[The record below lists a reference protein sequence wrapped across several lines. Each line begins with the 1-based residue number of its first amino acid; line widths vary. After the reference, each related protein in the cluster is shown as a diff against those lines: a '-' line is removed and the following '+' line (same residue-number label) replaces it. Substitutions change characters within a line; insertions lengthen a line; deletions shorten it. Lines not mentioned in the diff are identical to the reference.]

1 MKNDKDNATL
11 YAELKAERFMT
22 DQISLLHE
30 AEDLADGINF
40 MLKSIGE
47 FTDADRAYVF
57 ETSENHTSTN
67 TYEWCAAGV
76 TPQIRNLHD
85 IPFESMPKWIEVF
98 LHGENILIEDLEAYR
113 ESMPLEYELL
123 KVQNVSTL
131 IAFPISVHEKLI
143 GFVGVDN
150 PDMEKSSL
158 IHRLLSLLGKYV
170 GTMIKDHKN
179 EQMRLEVVA
188 SKSRLDYQ
196 LEMDEILRGAQ
207 IGIWTLE
214 MDGVKAPRLHPNP
227 TMCTLLGVSQ
237 EMSPE
242 EVYQFWYHRIPPK
255 YVTPV
260 LDYIQKVIH
269 ESYSEITYPWNH
281 PLLGQIWIRCGGIL
295 YPDYQGNGICI
306 RGYHQDVTRNIE
318 NERKYQNLTAATS
331 QIYHAIYHIDLI
343 QDRIEKLAGA
353 NQNYT
358 PTGVVT
364 SATAQLNDILEKMVA
379 PSHHEIMQYFF
390 DLTTVNDRLH
400 GKLFISREYPS
411 PQGIWR
417 RATFIVQNRDTD
429 DDVTEILYVTQI
441 IDDYKQKELAYQQEL
456 VKAVESANQANTAKT
471 DFLNRM
477 SHDIRTP
484 LNGILGMLDIA
495 QKNETNPK
503 ALLECHEKMRTAAFH
518 LKALVNDVLDMQR
531 METDR
536 FFLEQ
541 IPFDIREILDN
552 CWSMLEAQA
561 SRLDITLEKIKP
573 GSLKYPYLIGSPLH
587 IRQIFMNLLSNAIKY
602 NKVGGKI
609 DTYAKEISFD
619 GITVWYEFKIKDSG
633 IGMSEKFVK
642 EELFDIFTQEQTDA
656 RTHYK
661 GSGLGMSI
669 VKQLIKAMHGTIE
682 VKSTFGEGTTFVFQL
697 PFKISE
703 QSGTK
708 IEEKYSFNAEK
719 AAGKMYTDTQER
731 ESSVSSNGEESAQ
744 NNLNGINILL
754 VEDNDLN
761 MEIAEFYLSDRGAMI
776 EKAWNGQ
783 EALDKF
789 TSSAPNT
796 YDIILMDIMMPVMD
810 GLETCRK
817 IRTSNHPEGK
827 NIPII
832 AMTAQVSQE
841 CMDKC
846 QLAGMNGHLTKPVT
860 SEKLIKT
867 IMEFTI

>member
-1 MKNDKDNATL
+1 MNNDKDNATL
-11 YAELKAERFMT
+11 YAELEAERFMT

-40 MLKSIGE
+40 MLKSLGE

-150 PDMEKSSL
+150 PDMEKSNL
-158 IHRLLSLLGKYV
+158 LHRLLSLLGKYV

-242 EVYQFWYHRIPPK
+242 EVYQFWYHRLPPK

-471 DFLNRM
+471 DFLNWM

-561 SRLDITLEKIKP
+561 SRLDITLKKIKP

-602 NKVGGKI
+602 NKPGGSISVHAKI
-609 DTYAKEISFD
+609 IRQVHQNVIYKFIISDT
-619 GITVWYEFKIKDSG
+619 G
-633 IGMSEKFVK
+633 IGISPEFQKH
-642 EELFDIFTQEQTDA
+642 IFEPFAQEDTGA
-656 RTHYK
+656 RTIYK
-661 GSGLGMSI
+661 GTGLGMAI
-669 VKQLIKAMHGTIE
+669 VHRLVQEMGGTIQLKSE
-682 VKSTFGEGTTFVFQL
+682 KNVGSTFTLIL
-697 PFKISE
+697 PFTIDEHQPSA
-703 QSGTK
+703 S
-708 IEEKYSFNAEK
+708 AET
-719 AAGKMYTDTQER
+719 ATDTP
-731 ESSVSSNGEESAQ
+731 AD
-744 NNLNGINILL
+744 LTDLHILV
-754 VEDNDLN
+754 VEDNELN
-761 MEIAEFYLSDRGAMI
+761 LEIAVFSLEAAGLNVSTAINGLEAVRLF
-776 EKAWNGQ
+776 EKSKPY
-783 EALDKF
+783 E
-789 TSSAPNT
+789 
-796 YDIILMDIMMPVMD
+796 YDIILMDIMMPVMN
-810 GLETCRK
+810 GLDTAK
-817 IRTSNHPEGK
+817 AIRGLSRPDAPTV
-827 NIPII
+827 PII
-832 AMTAQVSQE
+832 ALSANAFAEDIQKSKNAGINE
-841 CMDKC
+841 HLAKPLEMDKVLKVIASYC
-846 QLAGMNGHLTKPVT
+846 K
-860 SEKLIKT
+860 
-867 IMEFTI
+867 

>member
-1 MKNDKDNATL
+1 MNNDKDNATL

-30 AEDLADGINF
+30 AENLADGINF
-40 MLKSIGE
+40 MLKSLGE

-150 PDMEKSSL
+150 PDMEKSNL
-158 IHRLLSLLGKYV
+158 LHRLLSLLGKYV

-188 SKSRLDYQ
+188 SESRLDYQ

-242 EVYQFWYHRIPPK
+242 EVYQFWYHRLPPK

-561 SRLDITLEKIKP
+561 SRLDITLKKIKP

-602 NKVGGKI
+602 NKPGGSISIHAKI
-609 DTYAKEISFD
+609 IRQVHQNVIYKFIISDT
-619 GITVWYEFKIKDSG
+619 G
-633 IGMSEKFVK
+633 IGISPEFQKH
-642 EELFDIFTQEQTDA
+642 IFEPFAQEDTGA
-656 RTHYK
+656 RTIYK
-661 GSGLGMSI
+661 GTGLGMAI
-669 VKQLIKAMHGTIE
+669 VHRLVQEMGGTIQLKSE
-682 VKSTFGEGTTFVFQL
+682 KNVGSTFTLIL
-697 PFKISE
+697 PFTIDEHQPSA
-703 QSGTK
+703 S
-708 IEEKYSFNAEK
+708 AET
-719 AAGKMYTDTQER
+719 ATDTP
-731 ESSVSSNGEESAQ
+731 AD
-744 NNLNGINILL
+744 LTDLHILV
-754 VEDNDLN
+754 VEDNELN
-761 MEIAEFYLSDRGAMI
+761 LEIAVFSLEAAGLNVSTAINGLEAVRLF
-776 EKAWNGQ
+776 EKSKPY
-783 EALDKF
+783 E
-789 TSSAPNT
+789 
-796 YDIILMDIMMPVMD
+796 YDIILMDIMMPVMN
-810 GLETCRK
+810 GLDAAK
-817 IRTSNHPEGK
+817 AIRGLSRPDATTV
-827 NIPII
+827 PII
-832 AMTAQVSQE
+832 ALSANAFAEDIQKSKNAGINE
-841 CMDKC
+841 HLAKPLEMDKVLKVIASYC
-846 QLAGMNGHLTKPVT
+846 K
-860 SEKLIKT
+860 
-867 IMEFTI
+867 

>member
-1 MKNDKDNATL
+1 MNNDKDNATL
-11 YAELKAERFMT
+11 YAELEAERFMT

-40 MLKSIGE
+40 MLKSLGE

-150 PDMEKSSL
+150 PDMEKSNL
-158 IHRLLSLLGKYV
+158 LHRLLSLLGKYV

-214 MDGVKAPRLHPNP
+214 MDDVKAPRLHPNP

-561 SRLDITLEKIKP
+561 SRLDITLKKIKP

-602 NKVGGKI
+602 NKPGGSISVHAKI
-609 DTYAKEISFD
+609 IRQVHQNVIYKFIISDT
-619 GITVWYEFKIKDSG
+619 G
-633 IGMSEKFVK
+633 IGISPEFQKH
-642 EELFDIFTQEQTDA
+642 IFEPFAQEDTGA
-656 RTHYK
+656 RTIYK
-661 GSGLGMSI
+661 GTGLGMAI
-669 VKQLIKAMHGTIE
+669 VHRLVQEMGGTIQLKSE
-682 VKSTFGEGTTFVFQL
+682 KNVGSTFTLIL
-697 PFKISE
+697 PFTIDEHQPSA
-703 QSGTK
+703 S
-708 IEEKYSFNAEK
+708 AET
-719 AAGKMYTDTQER
+719 ATDTP
-731 ESSVSSNGEESAQ
+731 AD
-744 NNLNGINILL
+744 LTDLHILV
-754 VEDNDLN
+754 VEDNELN
-761 MEIAEFYLSDRGAMI
+761 LEIAVFSLEAAGLNVSTAINGLEAVRLF
-776 EKAWNGQ
+776 EKSKPY
-783 EALDKF
+783 E
-789 TSSAPNT
+789 
-796 YDIILMDIMMPVMD
+796 YDIILMDIMMPVMN
-810 GLETCRK
+810 GLDAAK
-817 IRTSNHPEGK
+817 AIRGLSRPDATTV
-827 NIPII
+827 PII
-832 AMTAQVSQE
+832 ALSANAFAEDIQKSKNAGINE
-841 CMDKC
+841 HLAKPLEMDKVLKVIASYC
-846 QLAGMNGHLTKPVT
+846 K
-860 SEKLIKT
+860 
-867 IMEFTI
+867 

>member
-1 MKNDKDNATL
+1 MNNDKDNATL

-150 PDMEKSSL
+150 PDMEKSNL
-158 IHRLLSLLGKYV
+158 LHRLLSLLGKYV

-561 SRLDITLEKIKP
+561 SRLDITLKKIKP

-602 NKVGGKI
+602 NKPGGSISIHAKI
-609 DTYAKEISFD
+609 IRQVHQNVIYKFIISDT
-619 GITVWYEFKIKDSG
+619 G
-633 IGMSEKFVK
+633 IGISPEFQKH
-642 EELFDIFTQEQTDA
+642 IFEPFAQEDTGA
-656 RTHYK
+656 RTIYK
-661 GSGLGMSI
+661 GTGLGMAI
-669 VKQLIKAMHGTIE
+669 VHRLVQEMGGTIQLKSE
-682 VKSTFGEGTTFVFQL
+682 KNVGSTFTLIL
-697 PFKISE
+697 PFTIDEHQPSA
-703 QSGTK
+703 S
-708 IEEKYSFNAEK
+708 AET
-719 AAGKMYTDTQER
+719 ATDTP
-731 ESSVSSNGEESAQ
+731 AD
-744 NNLNGINILL
+744 LTDLHILV
-754 VEDNDLN
+754 VEDNELN
-761 MEIAEFYLSDRGAMI
+761 LEIAVFSLEAAGLNVSTAINGLEAVRLF
-776 EKAWNGQ
+776 EKSKPY
-783 EALDKF
+783 E
-789 TSSAPNT
+789 
-796 YDIILMDIMMPVMD
+796 YDIILMDIMMPVMN
-810 GLETCRK
+810 GLDAAK
-817 IRTSNHPEGK
+817 AIRGLSRPDATTV
-827 NIPII
+827 PII
-832 AMTAQVSQE
+832 ALSANAFAEDIQKSKNAGINE
-841 CMDKC
+841 HLAKPLEMDKMLKVIASYC
-846 QLAGMNGHLTKPVT
+846 K
-860 SEKLIKT
+860 
-867 IMEFTI
+867 

>member
-1 MKNDKDNATL
+1 MNNDKDNATL

-150 PDMEKSSL
+150 PDMEKSNL
-158 IHRLLSLLGKYV
+158 LHRLLSLLGKYV

-242 EVYQFWYHRIPPK
+242 EVYQFWYHRLPPK

-364 SATAQLNDILEKMVA
+364 SATAHLNDILEKMVA

-561 SRLDITLEKIKP
+561 SRLDITLKKIKP

-602 NKVGGKI
+602 NKPGGSISVHAKI
-609 DTYAKEISFD
+609 IRQVHQNVIYKFIISDT
-619 GITVWYEFKIKDSG
+619 G
-633 IGMSEKFVK
+633 IGISPEFQKH
-642 EELFDIFTQEQTDA
+642 IFEPFAQEDTGA
-656 RTHYK
+656 RTIYK
-661 GSGLGMSI
+661 GTGLGMAI
-669 VKQLIKAMHGTIE
+669 VHRLVQEMGGTIQLKSE
-682 VKSTFGEGTTFVFQL
+682 KNVGSTFTLIL
-697 PFKISE
+697 PFTIDEHQPSA
-703 QSGTK
+703 S
-708 IEEKYSFNAEK
+708 AET
-719 AAGKMYTDTQER
+719 ATDTP
-731 ESSVSSNGEESAQ
+731 AD
-744 NNLNGINILL
+744 LTDLHILV
-754 VEDNDLN
+754 VEDNELN
-761 MEIAEFYLSDRGAMI
+761 LEIAVFSLEAAGLNVSTAINGLEAVRLF
-776 EKAWNGQ
+776 EKSKPY
-783 EALDKF
+783 E
-789 TSSAPNT
+789 
-796 YDIILMDIMMPVMD
+796 YDIILMDIMMPVMN
-810 GLETCRK
+810 GLDAAK
-817 IRTSNHPEGK
+817 AIRGLSRPDATTV
-827 NIPII
+827 PII
-832 AMTAQVSQE
+832 ALSANAFAEDIQKSKNAGINE
-841 CMDKC
+841 HLAKPLEMDKVLKVIASYC
-846 QLAGMNGHLTKPVT
+846 K
-860 SEKLIKT
+860 
-867 IMEFTI
+867 

>member
-1 MKNDKDNATL
+1 MNNDKDNSTL

-40 MLKSIGE
+40 MLKSLGE

-150 PDMEKSSL
+150 PDMEKSNL
-158 IHRLLSLLGKYV
+158 LHRLLSLLGKYV

-242 EVYQFWYHRIPPK
+242 EVYQFWYHRLPPK

-364 SATAQLNDILEKMVA
+364 SATAHLNDILEKMVA

-561 SRLDITLEKIKP
+561 SRLDITLKKIKP

-602 NKVGGKI
+602 NKPGGSISVHAKI
-609 DTYAKEISFD
+609 IRQVHQNVIYKFIISDT
-619 GITVWYEFKIKDSG
+619 G
-633 IGMSEKFVK
+633 IGISPEFQKH
-642 EELFDIFTQEQTDA
+642 IFEPFAQEDTGA
-656 RTHYK
+656 RTIYK
-661 GSGLGMSI
+661 GTGLGMAI
-669 VKQLIKAMHGTIE
+669 VHRLVQEMGGTIQLKSE
-682 VKSTFGEGTTFVFQL
+682 KNVGSTFTLIL
-697 PFKISE
+697 PFTIDEHQPSA
-703 QSGTK
+703 S
-708 IEEKYSFNAEK
+708 AE
-719 AAGKMYTDTQER
+719 TDTDTP
-731 ESSVSSNGEESAQ
+731 AD
-744 NNLNGINILL
+744 LTDLHILV
-754 VEDNDLN
+754 VEDNELN
-761 MEIAEFYLSDRGAMI
+761 LEIAVFSLEAAGLNVSTAINGLKAVRLF
-776 EKAWNGQ
+776 EKSKPY
-783 EALDKF
+783 E
-789 TSSAPNT
+789 
-796 YDIILMDIMMPVMD
+796 YDIILMDIMMPVMN
-810 GLETCRK
+810 GLDAAK
-817 IRTSNHPEGK
+817 AIRGLSRPDATTV
-827 NIPII
+827 PII
-832 AMTAQVSQE
+832 ALSANAFAEDIQKSKNAGINE
-841 CMDKC
+841 HLAKPLEMDKVLKVIASYC
-846 QLAGMNGHLTKPVT
+846 K
-860 SEKLIKT
+860 
-867 IMEFTI
+867 

>member
-1 MKNDKDNATL
+1 MNNDKDNATL

-150 PDMEKSSL
+150 PDMEKSNL

-242 EVYQFWYHRIPPK
+242 EVYQFWYHRLPPK

-561 SRLDITLEKIKP
+561 SRLDITLKKIKP

-602 NKVGGKI
+602 NKPGGSISVHAKI
-609 DTYAKEISFD
+609 IRQVHQNVIYKFIISDT
-619 GITVWYEFKIKDSG
+619 G
-633 IGMSEKFVK
+633 IGISPEFQKH
-642 EELFDIFTQEQTDA
+642 IFEPFAQEDTGA
-656 RTHYK
+656 RTIYK
-661 GSGLGMSI
+661 GTGLGMAI
-669 VKQLIKAMHGTIE
+669 VHRLVQEMGGTIQLKSE
-682 VKSTFGEGTTFVFQL
+682 KNVGSTFTLIL
-697 PFKISE
+697 PFTIDEHQPSA
-703 QSGTK
+703 S
-708 IEEKYSFNAEK
+708 AET
-719 AAGKMYTDTQER
+719 ATDTP
-731 ESSVSSNGEESAQ
+731 AD
-744 NNLNGINILL
+744 LTDLHILV
-754 VEDNDLN
+754 VEDNELN
-761 MEIAEFYLSDRGAMI
+761 LEIAVFSLEAAGLNVSTAINGLEAVRLF
-776 EKAWNGQ
+776 EKSKPY
-783 EALDKF
+783 E
-789 TSSAPNT
+789 
-796 YDIILMDIMMPVMD
+796 YDIILMDIMMPVMN
-810 GLETCRK
+810 GLDAAK
-817 IRTSNHPEGK
+817 AIRGLSRPDATTV
-827 NIPII
+827 PII
-832 AMTAQVSQE
+832 ALSANAFAEDIQKSKNAGINE
-841 CMDKC
+841 HLAKPLEMDKVLKVIASYC
-846 QLAGMNGHLTKPVT
+846 K
-860 SEKLIKT
+860 
-867 IMEFTI
+867 

>member
-1 MKNDKDNATL
+1 MNNDKDNSTL

-40 MLKSIGE
+40 MLKSLGE

-150 PDMEKSSL
+150 PDMEKSNL
-158 IHRLLSLLGKYV
+158 LHRLLSLLGKYV

-242 EVYQFWYHRIPPK
+242 EVYQFWYHRLPPK

-364 SATAQLNDILEKMVA
+364 SATAQLNDILEKLVA

-561 SRLDITLEKIKP
+561 SRLDITLKKIKP

-602 NKVGGKI
+602 NKPGGSISVHAKI
-609 DTYAKEISFD
+609 IRQVHQNVIYKFIISDT
-619 GITVWYEFKIKDSG
+619 G
-633 IGMSEKFVK
+633 IGISPEFQKHIFEPFAQEDTGARTIYKGTGLVMAIVHRLVQEMGGTIQLKSEKNV
-642 EELFDIFTQEQTDA
+642 
-656 RTHYK
+656 
-661 GSGLGMSI
+661 G
-669 VKQLIKAMHGTIE
+669 
-682 VKSTFGEGTTFVFQL
+682 STFTLIL
-697 PFKISE
+697 PFTIDEHQPSA
-703 QSGTK
+703 S
-708 IEEKYSFNAEK
+708 AET
-719 AAGKMYTDTQER
+719 ATDTP
-731 ESSVSSNGEESAQ
+731 AD
-744 NNLNGINILL
+744 LTDLHILV
-754 VEDNDLN
+754 VEDNELN
-761 MEIAEFYLSDRGAMI
+761 LEIAVFSLEAAGLNVSTAINGLEAVRLF
-776 EKAWNGQ
+776 EKSKPY
-783 EALDKF
+783 E
-789 TSSAPNT
+789 
-796 YDIILMDIMMPVMD
+796 YDIILMDIQMPVMN
-810 GLETCRK
+810 GYEATAA
-817 IRTSNHPEGK
+817 IRSLPGEQGK
-827 NIPII
+827 LPIV
-832 AMTAQVSQE
+832 AMTANAFAEDIQKSKNAGINE
-841 CMDKC
+841 HLAKPLEMDKVLKVIASYC
-846 QLAGMNGHLTKPVT
+846 K
-860 SEKLIKT
+860 
-867 IMEFTI
+867 

>member
-1 MKNDKDNATL
+1 MNNDKDNATL
-11 YAELKAERFMT
+11 YAELEAERFMT

-40 MLKSIGE
+40 MLKSLGE

-150 PDMEKSSL
+150 PDMEKSNL
-158 IHRLLSLLGKYV
+158 LHRLLSLLGKYV

-196 LEMDEILRGAQ
+196 LEIDEILRGAQ

-242 EVYQFWYHRIPPK
+242 EVYQFWYHRLPPK

-561 SRLDITLEKIKP
+561 SRLDITLKKIKP

-602 NKVGGKI
+602 NKPGGSISVHAKI
-609 DTYAKEISFD
+609 IRQVHQNVIYKFIISDT
-619 GITVWYEFKIKDSG
+619 G
-633 IGMSEKFVK
+633 IGISPEFQKH
-642 EELFDIFTQEQTDA
+642 IFEPFAQEDTGA
-656 RTHYK
+656 RTIYK
-661 GSGLGMSI
+661 GTGLGMAI
-669 VKQLIKAMHGTIE
+669 VHRLVQEMGGTIQLKSE
-682 VKSTFGEGTTFVFQL
+682 KNVGSTFTLIL
-697 PFKISE
+697 PFTIDEHQPSA
-703 QSGTK
+703 S
-708 IEEKYSFNAEK
+708 AET
-719 AAGKMYTDTQER
+719 ATDTP
-731 ESSVSSNGEESAQ
+731 AD
-744 NNLNGINILL
+744 LTDLHILV
-754 VEDNDLN
+754 VEDNELN
-761 MEIAEFYLSDRGAMI
+761 LEIAVFSLEAAGLNVSTAINGLEAVRLF
-776 EKAWNGQ
+776 EKSKPY
-783 EALDKF
+783 E
-789 TSSAPNT
+789 
-796 YDIILMDIMMPVMD
+796 YDIILMDIMMPVMN
-810 GLETCRK
+810 GLDAAK
-817 IRTSNHPEGK
+817 AIRGLSRPDAPTV
-827 NIPII
+827 PII
-832 AMTAQVSQE
+832 ALSANAFAEDIQKSKNAGINE
-841 CMDKC
+841 HLAKPLEMDKVLKVIASYC
-846 QLAGMNGHLTKPVT
+846 K
-860 SEKLIKT
+860 
-867 IMEFTI
+867 

>member
-1 MKNDKDNATL
+1 MNNDKDNATL
-11 YAELKAERFMT
+11 YAELEAERFMT

-40 MLKSIGE
+40 MLKSLGE

-150 PDMEKSSL
+150 PDMEKSNL
-158 IHRLLSLLGKYV
+158 LHRLLSLLGKYV

-242 EVYQFWYHRIPPK
+242 EVYQFWYHRLPPK

-561 SRLDITLEKIKP
+561 SRLDITLKKIKP

-602 NKVGGKI
+602 NKPGGSISVHAKI
-609 DTYAKEISFD
+609 IRQVHQNVIYKFIISDT
-619 GITVWYEFKIKDSG
+619 G
-633 IGMSEKFVK
+633 IGISPEFQKHIFEPFAQEDTGARTIYKGTGLVMAIVHRLVQEMGGTIQLKSEKNV
-642 EELFDIFTQEQTDA
+642 
-656 RTHYK
+656 
-661 GSGLGMSI
+661 G
-669 VKQLIKAMHGTIE
+669 
-682 VKSTFGEGTTFVFQL
+682 STFTLIL
-697 PFKISE
+697 PFTIDEHQPSA
-703 QSGTK
+703 S
-708 IEEKYSFNAEK
+708 AET
-719 AAGKMYTDTQER
+719 ATDTP
-731 ESSVSSNGEESAQ
+731 AD
-744 NNLNGINILL
+744 LTDLHILV
-754 VEDNDLN
+754 VEDNELN
-761 MEIAEFYLSDRGAMI
+761 LEIAVFSLEAAGLNVSTAINGLEAVQLF
-776 EKAWNGQ
+776 EKSKPY
-783 EALDKF
+783 E
-789 TSSAPNT
+789 
-796 YDIILMDIMMPVMD
+796 YDIILMDIMMPVMN
-810 GLETCRK
+810 GLDAAK
-817 IRTSNHPEGK
+817 AIRGLSRPDAPTV
-827 NIPII
+827 PII
-832 AMTAQVSQE
+832 ALSANAFAEDIQKSKNAGINE
-841 CMDKC
+841 HLAKPLEMDKVLKVIASYC
-846 QLAGMNGHLTKPVT
+846 K
-860 SEKLIKT
+860 
-867 IMEFTI
+867 

>member
-1 MKNDKDNATL
+1 MNNDKDNATL
-11 YAELKAERFMT
+11 YAELEAERFMT

-150 PDMEKSSL
+150 PDMEKSNL
-158 IHRLLSLLGKYV
+158 LHRLLSLLGKYV

-255 YVTPV
+255 YITPV

-561 SRLDITLEKIKP
+561 SRLDITLKKIKP

-602 NKVGGKI
+602 NKPGGSISVHAKI
-609 DTYAKEISFD
+609 IRQVHQNVIYKFIISDT
-619 GITVWYEFKIKDSG
+619 G
-633 IGMSEKFVK
+633 IGISPEFQKH
-642 EELFDIFTQEQTDA
+642 IFEPFAQEDTGA
-656 RTHYK
+656 RTIYK
-661 GSGLGMSI
+661 GTGLGMAI
-669 VKQLIKAMHGTIE
+669 VHRLVQEMGGTIQLKSE
-682 VKSTFGEGTTFVFQL
+682 KNVGSTFTLIL
-697 PFKISE
+697 PFTIDEHQPSA
-703 QSGTK
+703 S
-708 IEEKYSFNAEK
+708 AET
-719 AAGKMYTDTQER
+719 ATDTP
-731 ESSVSSNGEESAQ
+731 AD
-744 NNLNGINILL
+744 LTDLHILV
-754 VEDNDLN
+754 VEDNELN
-761 MEIAEFYLSDRGAMI
+761 LEIAVFSLEAAGLNVSTAINGLEAVRLF
-776 EKAWNGQ
+776 EKSKPY
-783 EALDKF
+783 E
-789 TSSAPNT
+789 
-796 YDIILMDIMMPVMD
+796 YDIILMDIMMPVMN
-810 GLETCRK
+810 GLDAAK
-817 IRTSNHPEGK
+817 AIRGLSRPDAPTV
-827 NIPII
+827 PII
-832 AMTAQVSQE
+832 ALSANAFAEDIQKSKNAGINE
-841 CMDKC
+841 HLAKPLEMDKVLKVIASYC
-846 QLAGMNGHLTKPVT
+846 K
-860 SEKLIKT
+860 
-867 IMEFTI
+867 

>member
-1 MKNDKDNATL
+1 
-11 YAELKAERFMT
+11 
-22 DQISLLHE
+22 
-30 AEDLADGINF
+30 
-40 MLKSIGE
+40 
-47 FTDADRAYVF
+47 
-57 ETSENHTSTN
+57 
-67 TYEWCAAGV
+67 
-76 TPQIRNLHD
+76 
-85 IPFESMPKWIEVF
+85 
-98 LHGENILIEDLEAYR
+98 
-113 ESMPLEYELL
+113 
-123 KVQNVSTL
+123 
-131 IAFPISVHEKLI
+131 
-143 GFVGVDN
+143 
-150 PDMEKSSL
+150 
-158 IHRLLSLLGKYV
+158 
-170 GTMIKDHKN
+170 
-179 EQMRLEVVA
+179 
-188 SKSRLDYQ
+188 
-196 LEMDEILRGAQ
+196 MDEILRGAQ

-214 MDGVKAPRLHPNP
+214 LDGDKTPLLHPNP

-255 YVTPV
+255 YITPV

-471 DFLNRM
+471 DFLSRM

-503 ALLECHEKMRTAAFH
+503 ALQECHEKMRTAAFH

-602 NKVGGKI
+602 NKPGGSISIHAKI
-609 DTYAKEISFD
+609 IRQVHQNVIYKFIISDT
-619 GITVWYEFKIKDSG
+619 G
-633 IGMSEKFVK
+633 IGISPEFQKH
-642 EELFDIFTQEQTDA
+642 IFEPFAQEDTGA
-656 RTHYK
+656 RTIYK
-661 GSGLGMSI
+661 GTGLGMAI
-669 VKQLIKAMHGTIE
+669 VHRLVQEMGGTIQLKSE
-682 VKSTFGEGTTFVFQL
+682 KNVGSTFTLIL
-697 PFKISE
+697 PFTIDEHQPSA
-703 QSGTK
+703 S
-708 IEEKYSFNAEK
+708 AET
-719 AAGKMYTDTQER
+719 ATDTP
-731 ESSVSSNGEESAQ
+731 AD
-744 NNLNGINILL
+744 LTDLHILV
-754 VEDNDLN
+754 VEDNELN
-761 MEIAEFYLSDRGAMI
+761 LEIAVFSLEAAGLNVSTAINGLEAVQLF
-776 EKAWNGQ
+776 EKSKPY
-783 EALDKF
+783 E
-789 TSSAPNT
+789 
-796 YDIILMDIMMPVMD
+796 YDIILMDIMMPVMN
-810 GLETCRK
+810 GLDAAK
-817 IRTSNHPEGK
+817 AIRGLSRPDAPTV
-827 NIPII
+827 PII
-832 AMTAQVSQE
+832 ALSANAFAEDIQKSKNAGINE
-841 CMDKC
+841 HLAKPLEMDKVLKVIASYC
-846 QLAGMNGHLTKPVT
+846 K
-860 SEKLIKT
+860 
-867 IMEFTI
+867 

>member
-1 MKNDKDNATL
+1 M
-11 YAELKAERFMT
+11 
-22 DQISLLHE
+22 
-30 AEDLADGINF
+30 
-40 MLKSIGE
+40 
-47 FTDADRAYVF
+47 
-57 ETSENHTSTN
+57 
-67 TYEWCAAGV
+67 
-76 TPQIRNLHD
+76 
-85 IPFESMPKWIEVF
+85 
-98 LHGENILIEDLEAYR
+98 
-113 ESMPLEYELL
+113 
-123 KVQNVSTL
+123 
-131 IAFPISVHEKLI
+131 
-143 GFVGVDN
+143 
-150 PDMEKSSL
+150 
-158 IHRLLSLLGKYV
+158 
-170 GTMIKDHKN
+170 
-179 EQMRLEVVA
+179 
-188 SKSRLDYQ
+188 
-196 LEMDEILRGAQ
+196 
-207 IGIWTLE
+207 
-214 MDGVKAPRLHPNP
+214 
-227 TMCTLLGVSQ
+227 
-237 EMSPE
+237 
-242 EVYQFWYHRIPPK
+242 
-255 YVTPV
+255 

-318 NERKYQNLTAATS
+318 NKRKYQNLTAATS

-561 SRLDITLEKIKP
+561 SRLDITLKKIKP

-602 NKVGGKI
+602 NKPGGSISIHAKI
-609 DTYAKEISFD
+609 IRQVHQNVIYKFIISDT
-619 GITVWYEFKIKDSG
+619 G
-633 IGMSEKFVK
+633 IGISPEFQKH
-642 EELFDIFTQEQTDA
+642 IFEPFAQEDTGA
-656 RTHYK
+656 RTIYK
-661 GSGLGMSI
+661 GTGLGMAI
-669 VKQLIKAMHGTIE
+669 VHRLVQEMGGTIQLKSE
-682 VKSTFGEGTTFVFQL
+682 KNVGSTFTLIL
-697 PFKISE
+697 PFTIDEHQPSA
-703 QSGTK
+703 S
-708 IEEKYSFNAEK
+708 AE
-719 AAGKMYTDTQER
+719 TDTDTP
-731 ESSVSSNGEESAQ
+731 AD
-744 NNLNGINILL
+744 LTDLHILV
-754 VEDNDLN
+754 VEDNELN
-761 MEIAEFYLSDRGAMI
+761 LEIAVFSLEAAGLNVSTAINGLKAVRLF
-776 EKAWNGQ
+776 EKSKPY
-783 EALDKF
+783 E
-789 TSSAPNT
+789 
-796 YDIILMDIMMPVMD
+796 YDIILMDIMMPVMN
-810 GLETCRK
+810 GLDAAK
-817 IRTSNHPEGK
+817 AIRGLSRPDATTV
-827 NIPII
+827 PII
-832 AMTAQVSQE
+832 ALSANAFAEDIQKSKNAGINE
-841 CMDKC
+841 HLAKPLEMDKVLKVIASYC
-846 QLAGMNGHLTKPVT
+846 K
-860 SEKLIKT
+860 
-867 IMEFTI
+867 

>member
-1 MKNDKDNATL
+1 MNNDKDNATL
-11 YAELKAERFMT
+11 YAELEAERFMT

-150 PDMEKSSL
+150 PDMEKSNL
-158 IHRLLSLLGKYV
+158 LHRLLSLLGKYV

-242 EVYQFWYHRIPPK
+242 EVYQFWYHRLPPK

-561 SRLDITLEKIKP
+561 SRLDITLKKIKP

-602 NKVGGKI
+602 NKPGGSISVHAKI
-609 DTYAKEISFD
+609 IRQVHQNVIYKFIISDT
-619 GITVWYEFKIKDSG
+619 G
-633 IGMSEKFVK
+633 IGISPEFQKH
-642 EELFDIFTQEQTDA
+642 IFEPFAQEDTGA
-656 RTHYK
+656 RTIYK
-661 GSGLGMSI
+661 GTGLGMAI
-669 VKQLIKAMHGTIE
+669 VHRLVQEMGGTIQLKSE
-682 VKSTFGEGTTFVFQL
+682 KNVGSTFTLIL
-697 PFKISE
+697 PFTIDEHQPSA
-703 QSGTK
+703 S
-708 IEEKYSFNAEK
+708 AET
-719 AAGKMYTDTQER
+719 ATDTP
-731 ESSVSSNGEESAQ
+731 AD
-744 NNLNGINILL
+744 LTDLHILV
-754 VEDNDLN
+754 VEDNELN
-761 MEIAEFYLSDRGAMI
+761 LEIAVFSLEAAGLNVSTAINGLEAVRLF
-776 EKAWNGQ
+776 EKSKPY
-783 EALDKF
+783 E
-789 TSSAPNT
+789 
-796 YDIILMDIMMPVMD
+796 YDIILMDIMMPVMN
-810 GLETCRK
+810 GLDAAK
-817 IRTSNHPEGK
+817 AIRGLSRPDATTV
-827 NIPII
+827 PII
-832 AMTAQVSQE
+832 ALSANAFAEDIQKSKNAGINE
-841 CMDKC
+841 HLAKPLEMDKVLKVIASYC
-846 QLAGMNGHLTKPVT
+846 K
-860 SEKLIKT
+860 
-867 IMEFTI
+867 

>member
-1 MKNDKDNATL
+1 
-11 YAELKAERFMT
+11 
-22 DQISLLHE
+22 
-30 AEDLADGINF
+30 
-40 MLKSIGE
+40 
-47 FTDADRAYVF
+47 
-57 ETSENHTSTN
+57 
-67 TYEWCAAGV
+67 
-76 TPQIRNLHD
+76 
-85 IPFESMPKWIEVF
+85 
-98 LHGENILIEDLEAYR
+98 
-113 ESMPLEYELL
+113 
-123 KVQNVSTL
+123 
-131 IAFPISVHEKLI
+131 
-143 GFVGVDN
+143 
-150 PDMEKSSL
+150 
-158 IHRLLSLLGKYV
+158 
-170 GTMIKDHKN
+170 
-179 EQMRLEVVA
+179 
-188 SKSRLDYQ
+188 
-196 LEMDEILRGAQ
+196 
-207 IGIWTLE
+207 
-214 MDGVKAPRLHPNP
+214 
-227 TMCTLLGVSQ
+227 
-237 EMSPE
+237 MSPE

-471 DFLNRM
+471 DFLSRM

-602 NKVGGKI
+602 NKPGGSISIHAKI
-609 DTYAKEISFD
+609 IRQVHQNVIYKFIISDT
-619 GITVWYEFKIKDSG
+619 G
-633 IGMSEKFVK
+633 IGISPEFQKH
-642 EELFDIFTQEQTDA
+642 IFEPFAQEDTGA
-656 RTHYK
+656 RTIYK
-661 GSGLGMSI
+661 GTGLGMAI
-669 VKQLIKAMHGTIE
+669 VHRLVQEMGGTIQLKSE
-682 VKSTFGEGTTFVFQL
+682 KNVGSTFTLIL
-697 PFKISE
+697 PFTIDEHQPSA
-703 QSGTK
+703 S
-708 IEEKYSFNAEK
+708 AET
-719 AAGKMYTDTQER
+719 ATDTP
-731 ESSVSSNGEESAQ
+731 AD
-744 NNLNGINILL
+744 LTDLHILV
-754 VEDNDLN
+754 VEDNELN
-761 MEIAEFYLSDRGAMI
+761 LEIAVFSLEAAGLNVSTAINGLEAVRLF
-776 EKAWNGQ
+776 EKSKPY
-783 EALDKF
+783 E
-789 TSSAPNT
+789 
-796 YDIILMDIMMPVMD
+796 YDIILMDIMMPVMN
-810 GLETCRK
+810 GLDAAKAIHGLSRPDAPTV
-817 IRTSNHPEGK
+817 
-827 NIPII
+827 PII
-832 AMTAQVSQE
+832 ALSANAFAEDIQKSKNAGINE
-841 CMDKC
+841 HLAKPLEMDKVLKVIASYC
-846 QLAGMNGHLTKPVT
+846 K
-860 SEKLIKT
+860 
-867 IMEFTI
+867 

>member
-1 MKNDKDNATL
+1 MNNDKDNATL
-11 YAELKAERFMT
+11 YAELEAERFMT

-150 PDMEKSSL
+150 PDMEKSNL
-158 IHRLLSLLGKYV
+158 LHRLLSLLGKYV

-242 EVYQFWYHRIPPK
+242 EVYQFWYHRLPPK

-364 SATAQLNDILEKMVA
+364 SATAQLNDILEKLVA

-561 SRLDITLEKIKP
+561 SRLDITLKKIKP

-602 NKVGGKI
+602 NKPGGSISVHAKI
-609 DTYAKEISFD
+609 IRQVHQNVIYKFIISDT
-619 GITVWYEFKIKDSG
+619 G
-633 IGMSEKFVK
+633 IGISPEFQKH
-642 EELFDIFTQEQTDA
+642 IFEPFAQEDTGA
-656 RTHYK
+656 RTIYK
-661 GSGLGMSI
+661 GTGLGMAI
-669 VKQLIKAMHGTIE
+669 VHRLVQEMGGTIQLKSE
-682 VKSTFGEGTTFVFQL
+682 KNVGSTFTLIL
-697 PFKISE
+697 PFTIDEHQPSA
-703 QSGTK
+703 S
-708 IEEKYSFNAEK
+708 AET
-719 AAGKMYTDTQER
+719 ATDTP
-731 ESSVSSNGEESAQ
+731 AD
-744 NNLNGINILL
+744 LTDLHILV
-754 VEDNDLN
+754 VEDNELN
-761 MEIAEFYLSDRGAMI
+761 LEIAVFSLEAAGLNVSTAINGLEAVRLF
-776 EKAWNGQ
+776 EKSKPY
-783 EALDKF
+783 E
-789 TSSAPNT
+789 
-796 YDIILMDIMMPVMD
+796 YDIILMDIMMPVMN
-810 GLETCRK
+810 GLDAAK
-817 IRTSNHPEGK
+817 AIRGLSRPDATTV
-827 NIPII
+827 PII
-832 AMTAQVSQE
+832 ALSANAFAEDIQKSKNAGINE
-841 CMDKC
+841 HLAKPLEMDKVLKVIASYC
-846 QLAGMNGHLTKPVT
+846 K
-860 SEKLIKT
+860 
-867 IMEFTI
+867 

>member
-1 MKNDKDNATL
+1 MNNDKDNATL

-40 MLKSIGE
+40 MLKSLGE

-150 PDMEKSSL
+150 PDMEKSNL
-158 IHRLLSLLGKYV
+158 LHRLLSLLGKYV

-255 YVTPV
+255 YITPV

-318 NERKYQNLTAATS
+318 NKRKYQNLTAATS

-561 SRLDITLEKIKP
+561 SRLDITLKKIKP

-602 NKVGGKI
+602 NKPGGSISVHAKI
-609 DTYAKEISFD
+609 IRQVHQNVIYKFIISDT
-619 GITVWYEFKIKDSG
+619 G
-633 IGMSEKFVK
+633 IGISPEFQKH
-642 EELFDIFTQEQTDA
+642 IFEPFAQEDTGA
-656 RTHYK
+656 RTIYK
-661 GSGLGMSI
+661 GTGLGMAI
-669 VKQLIKAMHGTIE
+669 VHRLVQEMGGTIQLKSE
-682 VKSTFGEGTTFVFQL
+682 KNVGSTFTLIL
-697 PFKISE
+697 PFTIDEHQPSA
-703 QSGTK
+703 S
-708 IEEKYSFNAEK
+708 AET
-719 AAGKMYTDTQER
+719 ATDTP
-731 ESSVSSNGEESAQ
+731 AD
-744 NNLNGINILL
+744 LTDLHILV
-754 VEDNDLN
+754 VEDNELN
-761 MEIAEFYLSDRGAMI
+761 LEIAVFSLEAAGLNVSTAINGLEAVRLF
-776 EKAWNGQ
+776 EKSKPY
-783 EALDKF
+783 E
-789 TSSAPNT
+789 
-796 YDIILMDIMMPVMD
+796 YDIILMDIMMPVMN
-810 GLETCRK
+810 GLDAAK
-817 IRTSNHPEGK
+817 AIRGLSRPDATTV
-827 NIPII
+827 PII
-832 AMTAQVSQE
+832 ALSANAFAEDIQKSKNAGINE
-841 CMDKC
+841 HLAKPLEMDKVLKVIASYC
-846 QLAGMNGHLTKPVT
+846 K
-860 SEKLIKT
+860 
-867 IMEFTI
+867 

>member
-1 MKNDKDNATL
+1 MNNDKDNSTL

-40 MLKSIGE
+40 MLKSLGE

-150 PDMEKSSL
+150 PDMEKSNL
-158 IHRLLSLLGKYV
+158 LHRLLSLLGKYV

-242 EVYQFWYHRIPPK
+242 EVYQFWYHRLPPK

-364 SATAQLNDILEKMVA
+364 SATAHLNDILEKMVA

-561 SRLDITLEKIKP
+561 SRLDITLKKIKP

-602 NKVGGKI
+602 KKPGGSISVHAKI
-609 DTYAKEISFD
+609 IRQVHQNVIYKFIISDT
-619 GITVWYEFKIKDSG
+619 G
-633 IGMSEKFVK
+633 IGISPEFQKH
-642 EELFDIFTQEQTDA
+642 IFEPFAQEDTGA
-656 RTHYK
+656 RTIYK
-661 GSGLGMSI
+661 GTGLGMAI
-669 VKQLIKAMHGTIE
+669 VHRLVQEMGGTIQLKSE
-682 VKSTFGEGTTFVFQL
+682 KNVGSTFTLIL
-697 PFKISE
+697 PFTIDEHQPSA
-703 QSGTK
+703 S
-708 IEEKYSFNAEK
+708 AET
-719 AAGKMYTDTQER
+719 ATDTP
-731 ESSVSSNGEESAQ
+731 AD
-744 NNLNGINILL
+744 LTDLHILV
-754 VEDNDLN
+754 VEDNELN
-761 MEIAEFYLSDRGAMI
+761 LEIAVFSLEAAGLNVSTAINGLEAVRLF
-776 EKAWNGQ
+776 EKSKPY
-783 EALDKF
+783 E
-789 TSSAPNT
+789 
-796 YDIILMDIMMPVMD
+796 YDIILMDIMMPVMN
-810 GLETCRK
+810 GLDAAK
-817 IRTSNHPEGK
+817 AIRGLSRPDAPTV
-827 NIPII
+827 PII
-832 AMTAQVSQE
+832 ALSANAFAEDIQKSKNAGINE
-841 CMDKC
+841 HLAKPLEMDKVLKVIASYC
-846 QLAGMNGHLTKPVT
+846 K
-860 SEKLIKT
+860 
-867 IMEFTI
+867 

>member
-1 MKNDKDNATL
+1 MNNDKDNATL
-11 YAELKAERFMT
+11 YAELEAERFMT

-40 MLKSIGE
+40 MLKSLGE

-150 PDMEKSSL
+150 PDMEKSNL
-158 IHRLLSLLGKYV
+158 LHRLLSLLGKYV

-242 EVYQFWYHRIPPK
+242 EVYQFWYHRLPPK

-561 SRLDITLEKIKP
+561 SRLDITLKKIKP

-602 NKVGGKI
+602 NKPGGSISVHAKI
-609 DTYAKEISFD
+609 IRQVHQNVIYKFIISDT
-619 GITVWYEFKIKDSG
+619 G
-633 IGMSEKFVK
+633 IGISPEFQKH
-642 EELFDIFTQEQTDA
+642 IFEPFAQEDTGA
-656 RTHYK
+656 RTIYK
-661 GSGLGMSI
+661 GTGLGMAI
-669 VKQLIKAMHGTIE
+669 VHRLVQEMGGTIQLKSE
-682 VKSTFGEGTTFVFQL
+682 KNVGSTFTLIL
-697 PFKISE
+697 PFTIDEHQPSA
-703 QSGTK
+703 S
-708 IEEKYSFNAEK
+708 AET
-719 AAGKMYTDTQER
+719 ATDTP
-731 ESSVSSNGEESAQ
+731 AD
-744 NNLNGINILL
+744 LTDLHILV
-754 VEDNDLN
+754 VEDNELN
-761 MEIAEFYLSDRGAMI
+761 LEIAVFSLEAAGLNVSTAINGLEAVQLF
-776 EKAWNGQ
+776 EKSKPY
-783 EALDKF
+783 E
-789 TSSAPNT
+789 
-796 YDIILMDIMMPVMD
+796 YDIILMDIMMPVMN
-810 GLETCRK
+810 GLDAAK
-817 IRTSNHPEGK
+817 AIRGLSRPDAPTV
-827 NIPII
+827 PII
-832 AMTAQVSQE
+832 ALSANAFAEDIQKSKNAGINE
-841 CMDKC
+841 HLAKPLEMDKVLKVIASYC
-846 QLAGMNGHLTKPVT
+846 K
-860 SEKLIKT
+860 
-867 IMEFTI
+867 

>member
-1 MKNDKDNATL
+1 MNNDKDNATL
-11 YAELKAERFMT
+11 YAELEAERFMT

-150 PDMEKSSL
+150 PDMEKSNL
-158 IHRLLSLLGKYV
+158 LHRLLSLLGKYV

-242 EVYQFWYHRIPPK
+242 EVYQFWYHRLPPK

-364 SATAQLNDILEKMVA
+364 SATAQLNDILEKIVA

-561 SRLDITLEKIKP
+561 SRLDITLKKIKP

-602 NKVGGKI
+602 NKPGGSISVHAKI
-609 DTYAKEISFD
+609 IRQVHQNVIYKFIISDT
-619 GITVWYEFKIKDSG
+619 G
-633 IGMSEKFVK
+633 IGISPEFQKH
-642 EELFDIFTQEQTDA
+642 IFEPFAQEDTGA
-656 RTHYK
+656 RTIYK
-661 GSGLGMSI
+661 GTGLGMAI
-669 VKQLIKAMHGTIE
+669 VHRLVQEMGGTIQLKSE
-682 VKSTFGEGTTFVFQL
+682 KNVGSTFTLIL
-697 PFKISE
+697 PFTIDEHQPSA
-703 QSGTK
+703 S
-708 IEEKYSFNAEK
+708 AET
-719 AAGKMYTDTQER
+719 ATDTP
-731 ESSVSSNGEESAQ
+731 AD
-744 NNLNGINILL
+744 LTDLHILV
-754 VEDNDLN
+754 VEDNELN
-761 MEIAEFYLSDRGAMI
+761 LEIAVFSLEAAGLNVSTAINGLEAVRLF
-776 EKAWNGQ
+776 EKSKPY
-783 EALDKF
+783 E
-789 TSSAPNT
+789 
-796 YDIILMDIMMPVMD
+796 YDIILMDIMMPVMN
-810 GLETCRK
+810 GLDAAK
-817 IRTSNHPEGK
+817 AIRGLSRPDAPTV
-827 NIPII
+827 PII
-832 AMTAQVSQE
+832 ALSANAFAEDIQKSKNAGINE
-841 CMDKC
+841 HLAKPLEMDKVLKVIASYC
-846 QLAGMNGHLTKPVT
+846 K
-860 SEKLIKT
+860 
-867 IMEFTI
+867 

>member
-1 MKNDKDNATL
+1 MNNDKDNATL

-40 MLKSIGE
+40 MLKSLGE

-150 PDMEKSSL
+150 PDMEKSNL
-158 IHRLLSLLGKYV
+158 LHRLLSLLGKYV

-242 EVYQFWYHRIPPK
+242 EVYQFWYHRLPPK

-561 SRLDITLEKIKP
+561 SRLDITLKKIKP

-602 NKVGGKI
+602 NKPGGSISVHVKI
-609 DTYAKEISFD
+609 IRQVHQNVIYKFIISDT
-619 GITVWYEFKIKDSG
+619 G
-633 IGMSEKFVK
+633 IGISPEFQKH
-642 EELFDIFTQEQTDA
+642 IFEPFAQEDTGA
-656 RTHYK
+656 RTIYK
-661 GSGLGMSI
+661 GTGLGMAI
-669 VKQLIKAMHGTIE
+669 VHRLVQEMGGTIQLKSE
-682 VKSTFGEGTTFVFQL
+682 KNVGSTFTLIL
-697 PFKISE
+697 PFTIDEHQPSA
-703 QSGTK
+703 S
-708 IEEKYSFNAEK
+708 AET
-719 AAGKMYTDTQER
+719 ATDTP
-731 ESSVSSNGEESAQ
+731 AD
-744 NNLNGINILL
+744 LTDLHILV
-754 VEDNDLN
+754 VEDNELN
-761 MEIAEFYLSDRGAMI
+761 LEIAVFSLEAAGLNVSTAINGLEAVRLF
-776 EKAWNGQ
+776 EKSKPY
-783 EALDKF
+783 E
-789 TSSAPNT
+789 
-796 YDIILMDIMMPVMD
+796 YDIILMDIMMPVMN
-810 GLETCRK
+810 GLDAAK
-817 IRTSNHPEGK
+817 AIRGLSRPDAPTV
-827 NIPII
+827 PII
-832 AMTAQVSQE
+832 ALSANAFAEDIQKSKNAGINE
-841 CMDKC
+841 HLAKPLEMDKVLKVIASYC
-846 QLAGMNGHLTKPVT
+846 K
-860 SEKLIKT
+860 
-867 IMEFTI
+867 

>member
-1 MKNDKDNATL
+1 M
-11 YAELKAERFMT
+11 
-22 DQISLLHE
+22 
-30 AEDLADGINF
+30 
-40 MLKSIGE
+40 
-47 FTDADRAYVF
+47 
-57 ETSENHTSTN
+57 
-67 TYEWCAAGV
+67 
-76 TPQIRNLHD
+76 
-85 IPFESMPKWIEVF
+85 
-98 LHGENILIEDLEAYR
+98 
-113 ESMPLEYELL
+113 
-123 KVQNVSTL
+123 
-131 IAFPISVHEKLI
+131 
-143 GFVGVDN
+143 
-150 PDMEKSSL
+150 
-158 IHRLLSLLGKYV
+158 
-170 GTMIKDHKN
+170 
-179 EQMRLEVVA
+179 
-188 SKSRLDYQ
+188 
-196 LEMDEILRGAQ
+196 
-207 IGIWTLE
+207 
-214 MDGVKAPRLHPNP
+214 
-227 TMCTLLGVSQ
+227 
-237 EMSPE
+237 
-242 EVYQFWYHRIPPK
+242 
-255 YVTPV
+255 
-260 LDYIQKVIH
+260 
-269 ESYSEITYPWNH
+269 
-281 PLLGQIWIRCGGIL
+281 IWIRCGGIL

-364 SATAQLNDILEKMVA
+364 SATAQLNDILEKLVA

-561 SRLDITLEKIKP
+561 SRLDITLKKIKP

-602 NKVGGKI
+602 NKPGGSISVHAKI
-609 DTYAKEISFD
+609 IRQVHQNVIYKFIISDT
-619 GITVWYEFKIKDSG
+619 G
-633 IGMSEKFVK
+633 IGISPEFQKH
-642 EELFDIFTQEQTDA
+642 IFEPFAQEDTGA
-656 RTHYK
+656 RTIYK
-661 GSGLGMSI
+661 GTGLGMAI
-669 VKQLIKAMHGTIE
+669 VHRLVQEMGGTIQLKSE
-682 VKSTFGEGTTFVFQL
+682 KNVGSTFTLIL
-697 PFKISE
+697 PFTIDEHQPSA
-703 QSGTK
+703 S
-708 IEEKYSFNAEK
+708 AET
-719 AAGKMYTDTQER
+719 ATDTP
-731 ESSVSSNGEESAQ
+731 AD
-744 NNLNGINILL
+744 LTDLHILV
-754 VEDNDLN
+754 VEDNELN
-761 MEIAEFYLSDRGAMI
+761 LEIAVFSLEAAGLNVSTAINGLEAVRLF
-776 EKAWNGQ
+776 EKSKPY
-783 EALDKF
+783 E
-789 TSSAPNT
+789 
-796 YDIILMDIMMPVMD
+796 YDIILMDIMMPVMN
-810 GLETCRK
+810 GLDAAK
-817 IRTSNHPEGK
+817 AIRGLSRPDATTV
-827 NIPII
+827 PII
-832 AMTAQVSQE
+832 ALSANAFAEDIQKSKNAGINE
-841 CMDKC
+841 HLAKPLEMDKVLKVIASYC
-846 QLAGMNGHLTKPVT
+846 K
-860 SEKLIKT
+860 
-867 IMEFTI
+867 

>member
-1 MKNDKDNATL
+1 MNNDKDNATL
-11 YAELKAERFMT
+11 YAELEAERFMT

-40 MLKSIGE
+40 MLKSLGE

-150 PDMEKSSL
+150 PDIEKSNL
-158 IHRLLSLLGKYV
+158 LHRLLSLLGKYV

-214 MDGVKAPRLHPNP
+214 MDGVKDPRLHPNP

-255 YVTPV
+255 YITPV

-318 NERKYQNLTAATS
+318 NKRKYQNLTAATS

-561 SRLDITLEKIKP
+561 SRLDITLKKIKP

-602 NKVGGKI
+602 NKPGGSISIHAKI
-609 DTYAKEISFD
+609 IRQVHQNVIYKFIISDT
-619 GITVWYEFKIKDSG
+619 G
-633 IGMSEKFVK
+633 IGISPEFQKH
-642 EELFDIFTQEQTDA
+642 IFEPFAQEDTGA
-656 RTHYK
+656 RTIYK
-661 GSGLGMSI
+661 GTGLGMAI
-669 VKQLIKAMHGTIE
+669 VHRLVQEMGGTIQLKSE
-682 VKSTFGEGTTFVFQL
+682 KNVGSTFTLIL
-697 PFKISE
+697 PFTIDEHQPSA
-703 QSGTK
+703 S
-708 IEEKYSFNAEK
+708 AE
-719 AAGKMYTDTQER
+719 TDTDTP
-731 ESSVSSNGEESAQ
+731 AD
-744 NNLNGINILL
+744 LTDLHILV
-754 VEDNDLN
+754 VEDNELN
-761 MEIAEFYLSDRGAMI
+761 LEIAVFSLEAAGLNVSTAINGLKAVRLF
-776 EKAWNGQ
+776 EKSKPY
-783 EALDKF
+783 E
-789 TSSAPNT
+789 
-796 YDIILMDIMMPVMD
+796 YDIILMDIMMPVMN
-810 GLETCRK
+810 GLDAAK
-817 IRTSNHPEGK
+817 AIRGLSRPDATTV
-827 NIPII
+827 PII
-832 AMTAQVSQE
+832 ALSANAFAEDIQKSKNAGINE
-841 CMDKC
+841 HLAKPLEMDKVLKVIASYC
-846 QLAGMNGHLTKPVT
+846 K
-860 SEKLIKT
+860 
-867 IMEFTI
+867 

>member
-1 MKNDKDNATL
+1 MNNDKDNATL
-11 YAELKAERFMT
+11 YAELEAERFMT

-40 MLKSIGE
+40 MLKSLGE

-150 PDMEKSSL
+150 PDMEKSNL
-158 IHRLLSLLGKYV
+158 LHRLLSLLGKYV

-255 YVTPV
+255 YITPV

-364 SATAQLNDILEKMVA
+364 SATAQLNDILEKLVA

-561 SRLDITLEKIKP
+561 SRLDITLKKIKP

-602 NKVGGKI
+602 NKPGGSISVHAKI
-609 DTYAKEISFD
+609 IRQVHQNVIYKFIISDT
-619 GITVWYEFKIKDSG
+619 G
-633 IGMSEKFVK
+633 IGISPEFQKH
-642 EELFDIFTQEQTDA
+642 IFEPFAQEDTGA
-656 RTHYK
+656 RTIYK
-661 GSGLGMSI
+661 GTGLGMAI
-669 VKQLIKAMHGTIE
+669 VHRLVQEMGGTIQLKSE
-682 VKSTFGEGTTFVFQL
+682 KNVGSTFTLIL
-697 PFKISE
+697 PFTIDEHQPSA
-703 QSGTK
+703 S
-708 IEEKYSFNAEK
+708 AET
-719 AAGKMYTDTQER
+719 ATDTP
-731 ESSVSSNGEESAQ
+731 AD
-744 NNLNGINILL
+744 LTDLHILV
-754 VEDNDLN
+754 VEDNELN
-761 MEIAEFYLSDRGAMI
+761 LEIAVFSLEAAGLNVSTAINGLEAVRLF
-776 EKAWNGQ
+776 EKSKPY
-783 EALDKF
+783 E
-789 TSSAPNT
+789 
-796 YDIILMDIMMPVMD
+796 YDIILMDIMMPVMN
-810 GLETCRK
+810 GLDAAK
-817 IRTSNHPEGK
+817 AIRGLSRPDAPTV
-827 NIPII
+827 PII
-832 AMTAQVSQE
+832 ALSANAFAEDIQKSKNAGINE
-841 CMDKC
+841 HLAKPLEMDKVLKVIASYC
-846 QLAGMNGHLTKPVT
+846 K
-860 SEKLIKT
+860 
-867 IMEFTI
+867 

>member
-1 MKNDKDNATL
+1 MNNDKDNATL

-40 MLKSIGE
+40 MLKSLGE

-150 PDMEKSSL
+150 PDMEKSNL
-158 IHRLLSLLGKYV
+158 LHRLLSLLGKYV

-242 EVYQFWYHRIPPK
+242 EVYQFWYHRLPPK

-364 SATAQLNDILEKMVA
+364 SATAQLNDILKKMVA

-477 SHDIRTP
+477 SHDIRPP

-602 NKVGGKI
+602 NKPGGSISVHAKI
-609 DTYAKEISFD
+609 IRQVHQNVIYKFIISDT
-619 GITVWYEFKIKDSG
+619 G
-633 IGMSEKFVK
+633 IGISPEFQKH
-642 EELFDIFTQEQTDA
+642 IFEPFAQEDTGA
-656 RTHYK
+656 RTIYK
-661 GSGLGMSI
+661 GTGLGMAI
-669 VKQLIKAMHGTIE
+669 VHRLVQEMGGTIQLKSE
-682 VKSTFGEGTTFVFQL
+682 KNVGSTFTLIL
-697 PFKISE
+697 PFTIDEHQPSA
-703 QSGTK
+703 S
-708 IEEKYSFNAEK
+708 AET
-719 AAGKMYTDTQER
+719 ATDTP
-731 ESSVSSNGEESAQ
+731 AD
-744 NNLNGINILL
+744 LTDLHILV
-754 VEDNDLN
+754 VEDNELN
-761 MEIAEFYLSDRGAMI
+761 LEIAVFSLEAAGLNVSTAINGLEAVRLF
-776 EKAWNGQ
+776 EKSKPY
-783 EALDKF
+783 E
-789 TSSAPNT
+789 
-796 YDIILMDIMMPVMD
+796 YDIILMDIMMPVMN
-810 GLETCRK
+810 GLDAAK
-817 IRTSNHPEGK
+817 AIRGLSRPDATTV
-827 NIPII
+827 PII
-832 AMTAQVSQE
+832 ALSANAFAEDIQKSKNAGINE
-841 CMDKC
+841 HLAKPLEMDKVLKVIASYC
-846 QLAGMNGHLTKPVT
+846 K
-860 SEKLIKT
+860 
-867 IMEFTI
+867 

>member
-1 MKNDKDNATL
+1 MNNDKDHATL
-11 YAELKAERFMT
+11 YAELEAERFMT

-40 MLKSIGE
+40 MLKSLGE

-150 PDMEKSSL
+150 PDMEKSNL
-158 IHRLLSLLGKYV
+158 LHRLLSLLGKYV

-242 EVYQFWYHRIPPK
+242 EVYQFWYHRLPPK

-364 SATAQLNDILEKMVA
+364 SATAQLNDILEKLVA

-552 CWSMLEAQA
+552 CWSMLETQA
-561 SRLDITLEKIKP
+561 SRLDITLKKIKP

-602 NKVGGKI
+602 NKPGGSISVHAKTI
-609 DTYAKEISFD
+609 RQVHQNVIYKFIISDT
-619 GITVWYEFKIKDSG
+619 G
-633 IGMSEKFVK
+633 IGISPEFQKH
-642 EELFDIFTQEQTDA
+642 IFEPFAQEDTGA
-656 RTHYK
+656 RTIYK
-661 GSGLGMSI
+661 GTGLGMAI
-669 VKQLIKAMHGTIE
+669 VHRLVQEMGGTIQLKSE
-682 VKSTFGEGTTFVFQL
+682 KNVGSTFTLIL
-697 PFKISE
+697 PFTIDEHQPSA
-703 QSGTK
+703 S
-708 IEEKYSFNAEK
+708 AET
-719 AAGKMYTDTQER
+719 ATDTP
-731 ESSVSSNGEESAQ
+731 AD
-744 NNLNGINILL
+744 LTDLHILV
-754 VEDNDLN
+754 VEDNELN
-761 MEIAEFYLSDRGAMI
+761 LEIAVFSLEAAGLNVSTAINGLEAVRLF
-776 EKAWNGQ
+776 EKSKPY
-783 EALDKF
+783 E
-789 TSSAPNT
+789 
-796 YDIILMDIMMPVMD
+796 YDIILMDIMMPVMN
-810 GLETCRK
+810 GLDAAK
-817 IRTSNHPEGK
+817 AIRGLSRPDATTV
-827 NIPII
+827 PII
-832 AMTAQVSQE
+832 ALSANAFAEDIQKSKNAGINE
-841 CMDKC
+841 HLAKPLEMDKVLKVIASYC
-846 QLAGMNGHLTKPVT
+846 K
-860 SEKLIKT
+860 
-867 IMEFTI
+867 

>member
-1 MKNDKDNATL
+1 MNNDKDNATL
-11 YAELKAERFMT
+11 YAELEAERFMT

-30 AEDLADGINF
+30 AEDLTDGINF
-40 MLKSIGE
+40 MLKSLGE

-76 TPQIRNLHD
+76 TPQIQNLHD

-150 PDMEKSSL
+150 PDMEKSNL

-188 SKSRLDYQ
+188 SKSCLDYQ

-214 MDGVKAPRLHPNP
+214 MDDVKAPRLHPNP

-561 SRLDITLEKIKP
+561 SRLDITLKKIKP

-602 NKVGGKI
+602 NKSGGSISVHAKI
-609 DTYAKEISFD
+609 IRQVHQNVIYKFIISDT
-619 GITVWYEFKIKDSG
+619 G
-633 IGMSEKFVK
+633 IGISPEFQKH
-642 EELFDIFTQEQTDA
+642 IFEPFAQEDTGA
-656 RTHYK
+656 RTIYK
-661 GSGLGMSI
+661 GTGLGMAI
-669 VKQLIKAMHGTIE
+669 VHRLVQEMGGTIQLKSE
-682 VKSTFGEGTTFVFQL
+682 KNVGSTFTLIL
-697 PFKISE
+697 PFTIDEHQPSA
-703 QSGTK
+703 S
-708 IEEKYSFNAEK
+708 AET
-719 AAGKMYTDTQER
+719 ATDTPTD
-731 ESSVSSNGEESAQ
+731 
-744 NNLNGINILL
+744 LTDLHILV
-754 VEDNDLN
+754 VEDNELN
-761 MEIAEFYLSDRGAMI
+761 LEIAVFSLEAAGLNVSTAINGLEAVRLF
-776 EKAWNGQ
+776 EKSKPY
-783 EALDKF
+783 E
-789 TSSAPNT
+789 
-796 YDIILMDIMMPVMD
+796 YDIILMDIMMPVMN
-810 GLETCRK
+810 GLDAAK
-817 IRTSNHPEGK
+817 AIRGLSRPDATTV
-827 NIPII
+827 PII
-832 AMTAQVSQE
+832 ALSANAFAEDIQKSKNAGINE
-841 CMDKC
+841 HLAKPLEMDKVLKVIASYC
-846 QLAGMNGHLTKPVT
+846 K
-860 SEKLIKT
+860 
-867 IMEFTI
+867 

>member
-1 MKNDKDNATL
+1 MNNDKDNATL
-11 YAELKAERFMT
+11 YAELEAERFMT

-40 MLKSIGE
+40 MLKSLGE

-67 TYEWCAAGV
+67 TYEWCATGV

-150 PDMEKSSL
+150 PDMEKSNL
-158 IHRLLSLLGKYV
+158 LHRLLSLLGKYV

-242 EVYQFWYHRIPPK
+242 EVYQFWYHRLPPK

-379 PSHHEIMQYFF
+379 PSHHKIMQYFF

-561 SRLDITLEKIKP
+561 SRLDITLKKIKP

-602 NKVGGKI
+602 NKPGGSISVHAKI
-609 DTYAKEISFD
+609 IRQVHQNVIYKFIISDT
-619 GITVWYEFKIKDSG
+619 G
-633 IGMSEKFVK
+633 IGISPEFQKH
-642 EELFDIFTQEQTDA
+642 IFEPFAQEDTGA
-656 RTHYK
+656 RTIYK
-661 GSGLGMSI
+661 GTGLGMAI
-669 VKQLIKAMHGTIE
+669 VHRLVQEMGGTIQLKSE
-682 VKSTFGEGTTFVFQL
+682 KNVGSTFTLIL
-697 PFKISE
+697 PFTIDEHQPSA
-703 QSGTK
+703 S
-708 IEEKYSFNAEK
+708 AET
-719 AAGKMYTDTQER
+719 ATDTP
-731 ESSVSSNGEESAQ
+731 AD
-744 NNLNGINILL
+744 LTDLHILV
-754 VEDNDLN
+754 VEDNELN
-761 MEIAEFYLSDRGAMI
+761 LEIAVFSLEAAGLNVSTAINGLEAVRLF
-776 EKAWNGQ
+776 EKSKPY
-783 EALDKF
+783 E
-789 TSSAPNT
+789 
-796 YDIILMDIMMPVMD
+796 YDIILMDIMMPVMN
-810 GLETCRK
+810 GLDAAK
-817 IRTSNHPEGK
+817 AIRGLSRPDATTV
-827 NIPII
+827 PII
-832 AMTAQVSQE
+832 ALSANAFAEDIQKSKNAGINE
-841 CMDKC
+841 HLAKPLEMDKVLKVIASYC
-846 QLAGMNGHLTKPVT
+846 K
-860 SEKLIKT
+860 
-867 IMEFTI
+867 

>member
-1 MKNDKDNATL
+1 MNNDKDNSTL

-40 MLKSIGE
+40 MLKSLGE

-150 PDMEKSSL
+150 PDMEKSNL
-158 IHRLLSLLGKYV
+158 LHRLLSLLGKYV

-242 EVYQFWYHRIPPK
+242 EVYQFWYHRLPPK

-456 VKAVESANQANTAKT
+456 VKAVESANTAKT
-471 DFLNRM
+471 DFINRM

-561 SRLDITLEKIKP
+561 SRLDITLKKIKP

-602 NKVGGKI
+602 NKPGGSISVHAKI
-609 DTYAKEISFD
+609 IRQVHQNVIYKFIISDT
-619 GITVWYEFKIKDSG
+619 G
-633 IGMSEKFVK
+633 IGISPEFQKH
-642 EELFDIFTQEQTDA
+642 IFEPFAQEDTGA
-656 RTHYK
+656 RTIYK
-661 GSGLGMSI
+661 GTGLGMAI
-669 VKQLIKAMHGTIE
+669 VHRLVQEMGGTIQLKSE
-682 VKSTFGEGTTFVFQL
+682 KNVGSTFTLIL
-697 PFKISE
+697 PFTIDEHQPSA
-703 QSGTK
+703 S
-708 IEEKYSFNAEK
+708 AET
-719 AAGKMYTDTQER
+719 ATDTP
-731 ESSVSSNGEESAQ
+731 AD
-744 NNLNGINILL
+744 LTDLHILV
-754 VEDNDLN
+754 VEDNELN
-761 MEIAEFYLSDRGAMI
+761 LEIAVFSLEAAGLNVSTAINGLEAVRLF
-776 EKAWNGQ
+776 EKSKPY
-783 EALDKF
+783 E
-789 TSSAPNT
+789 
-796 YDIILMDIMMPVMD
+796 YDIILMDIMMPVMN
-810 GLETCRK
+810 GLDAAK
-817 IRTSNHPEGK
+817 AIRGLSRPDAPTV
-827 NIPII
+827 PII
-832 AMTAQVSQE
+832 ALSANAFAEDIQKSKNAGINE
-841 CMDKC
+841 HLAKPLEMDKVLKVIASYC
-846 QLAGMNGHLTKPVT
+846 K
-860 SEKLIKT
+860 
-867 IMEFTI
+867 

>member
-1 MKNDKDNATL
+1 MNNDKDNATL

-40 MLKSIGE
+40 MLKSLGE

-150 PDMEKSSL
+150 PDMEKSNL
-158 IHRLLSLLGKYV
+158 LHRLLSLLGKYV

-242 EVYQFWYHRIPPK
+242 EVYQFWYHRLPPK

-561 SRLDITLEKIKP
+561 SRLDITLKKIKP

-602 NKVGGKI
+602 NKPGGSISIHAKI
-609 DTYAKEISFD
+609 IRQVHQNVIYKFIISDT
-619 GITVWYEFKIKDSG
+619 G
-633 IGMSEKFVK
+633 IGISPEFQKH
-642 EELFDIFTQEQTDA
+642 IFEPFAQEDTGA
-656 RTHYK
+656 RTIYK
-661 GSGLGMSI
+661 GTGLGMAI
-669 VKQLIKAMHGTIE
+669 VHRLVQEMGGTIQLKSE
-682 VKSTFGEGTTFVFQL
+682 KNVGSTFTLIL
-697 PFKISE
+697 PFTIDEHQPSA
-703 QSGTK
+703 S
-708 IEEKYSFNAEK
+708 AE
-719 AAGKMYTDTQER
+719 TDTDTP
-731 ESSVSSNGEESAQ
+731 AD
-744 NNLNGINILL
+744 LTDLHILV
-754 VEDNDLN
+754 VEDNELN
-761 MEIAEFYLSDRGAMI
+761 LEIAVFSLEAAGLNVSTAINGLKAVRLF
-776 EKAWNGQ
+776 EKSKPY
-783 EALDKF
+783 E
-789 TSSAPNT
+789 
-796 YDIILMDIMMPVMD
+796 YDIILMDIMMPVMN
-810 GLETCRK
+810 GLDAAK
-817 IRTSNHPEGK
+817 AIRGLSRPDAPTV
-827 NIPII
+827 PII
-832 AMTAQVSQE
+832 ALSANAFAEDIQKSKNAGINE
-841 CMDKC
+841 HLAKPLEMDKVLKVIASYC
-846 QLAGMNGHLTKPVT
+846 K
-860 SEKLIKT
+860 
-867 IMEFTI
+867 

>member
-1 MKNDKDNATL
+1 MNNDKDNATL

-40 MLKSIGE
+40 MLKSLGE

-150 PDMEKSSL
+150 PDMEKSNL
-158 IHRLLSLLGKYV
+158 LHRLLSLLGKYV

-242 EVYQFWYHRIPPK
+242 EVYQFWYHRLPPK

-364 SATAQLNDILEKMVA
+364 SATAHLNDILEKMVA

-561 SRLDITLEKIKP
+561 SRLDITLKKIKP

-602 NKVGGKI
+602 NKPGGSISVHAKI
-609 DTYAKEISFD
+609 IRQVHQNVIYKFIISDT
-619 GITVWYEFKIKDSG
+619 G
-633 IGMSEKFVK
+633 IGISPEFQKH
-642 EELFDIFTQEQTDA
+642 IFEPFAQEDTGA
-656 RTHYK
+656 RTIYK
-661 GSGLGMSI
+661 GTGLGMAI
-669 VKQLIKAMHGTIE
+669 VHRLVQEMGGTIQLKSE
-682 VKSTFGEGTTFVFQL
+682 KNVGSTFTLIL
-697 PFKISE
+697 PFTIDEHQPSA
-703 QSGTK
+703 S
-708 IEEKYSFNAEK
+708 AET
-719 AAGKMYTDTQER
+719 ATDTP
-731 ESSVSSNGEESAQ
+731 AD
-744 NNLNGINILL
+744 LTDLHILV
-754 VEDNDLN
+754 VEDNELN
-761 MEIAEFYLSDRGAMI
+761 LEIAVFSLEAAGLNVSTAINGLEAVRLF
-776 EKAWNGQ
+776 EKSKPY
-783 EALDKF
+783 E
-789 TSSAPNT
+789 
-796 YDIILMDIMMPVMD
+796 YDIILMDIMMPVMN
-810 GLETCRK
+810 GLDAAK
-817 IRTSNHPEGK
+817 AIRGLSRPDAPTV
-827 NIPII
+827 PII
-832 AMTAQVSQE
+832 ALSANAFAEDIQKSKNAGINE
-841 CMDKC
+841 HLAKPLEMDKVLKVIASYC
-846 QLAGMNGHLTKPVT
+846 K
-860 SEKLIKT
+860 
-867 IMEFTI
+867 

>member
-1 MKNDKDNATL
+1 MNNDKDNATL
-11 YAELKAERFMT
+11 YAELEAERFMT

-40 MLKSIGE
+40 MLKSLGE

-150 PDMEKSSL
+150 PDMEKSNL
-158 IHRLLSLLGKYV
+158 LHRLLSLLGKYV

-188 SKSRLDYQ
+188 YKSRLDYQ

-242 EVYQFWYHRIPPK
+242 EVYQFWYHRLPPK

-364 SATAQLNDILEKMVA
+364 SATAQLNDILEKLVA

-456 VKAVESANQANTAKT
+456 VKAVKSANQANTAKT

-561 SRLDITLEKIKP
+561 SRLDITLKKIKP

-602 NKVGGKI
+602 NKPGGSISVHAKI
-609 DTYAKEISFD
+609 IRQVHQNVIYKFIISDT
-619 GITVWYEFKIKDSG
+619 G
-633 IGMSEKFVK
+633 IGISPEFQKH
-642 EELFDIFTQEQTDA
+642 IFEPFAQEDTGA
-656 RTHYK
+656 RTIYK
-661 GSGLGMSI
+661 GTGLGMAI
-669 VKQLIKAMHGTIE
+669 VHRLVQEMGGTIQLKSE
-682 VKSTFGEGTTFVFQL
+682 KNVGSTFTLIL
-697 PFKISE
+697 PFTIDEHQPSA
-703 QSGTK
+703 S
-708 IEEKYSFNAEK
+708 AET
-719 AAGKMYTDTQER
+719 ATDTP
-731 ESSVSSNGEESAQ
+731 AD
-744 NNLNGINILL
+744 LTDLHILV
-754 VEDNDLN
+754 VEDNELN
-761 MEIAEFYLSDRGAMI
+761 LEIAVFSLEAAGLNVSTAINGLEAVRLF
-776 EKAWNGQ
+776 EKSKPY
-783 EALDKF
+783 E
-789 TSSAPNT
+789 
-796 YDIILMDIMMPVMD
+796 YDIILMDIMMPVMN
-810 GLETCRK
+810 GLDAAK
-817 IRTSNHPEGK
+817 AIRGLSRPDATTV
-827 NIPII
+827 PII
-832 AMTAQVSQE
+832 ALSANAFAEDIQKSKNAGINE
-841 CMDKC
+841 HLAKPLEMDKVLKVIASYC
-846 QLAGMNGHLTKPVT
+846 K
-860 SEKLIKT
+860 
-867 IMEFTI
+867 

>member
-1 MKNDKDNATL
+1 MNNDKDNATL
-11 YAELKAERFMT
+11 YAELEAERFMT

-57 ETSENHTSTN
+57 ETSENHTFTN

-150 PDMEKSSL
+150 PDMEKSNL
-158 IHRLLSLLGKYV
+158 LHRLLSLLGKYV

-503 ALLECHEKMRTAAFH
+503 TLLECHEKMRTAAFH

-561 SRLDITLEKIKP
+561 SRLDITLKKIKP

-602 NKVGGKI
+602 NKPGGSISVHAKI
-609 DTYAKEISFD
+609 IRQVHQNVIYKFIISDT
-619 GITVWYEFKIKDSG
+619 G
-633 IGMSEKFVK
+633 IGISPEFQKH
-642 EELFDIFTQEQTDA
+642 IFEPFAQEDTGA
-656 RTHYK
+656 RTIYK
-661 GSGLGMSI
+661 GTGLGMAI
-669 VKQLIKAMHGTIE
+669 VHRLVQEMGGTIQLKSE
-682 VKSTFGEGTTFVFQL
+682 KNVGSTFTLIL
-697 PFKISE
+697 PFTIDEHQPSA
-703 QSGTK
+703 S
-708 IEEKYSFNAEK
+708 AET
-719 AAGKMYTDTQER
+719 ATDTP
-731 ESSVSSNGEESAQ
+731 AD
-744 NNLNGINILL
+744 LTDLHILV
-754 VEDNDLN
+754 VEDNELN
-761 MEIAEFYLSDRGAMI
+761 LEIAVFSLEAAGLNVSTAINGLEAVRLF
-776 EKAWNGQ
+776 EKSKPY
-783 EALDKF
+783 E
-789 TSSAPNT
+789 
-796 YDIILMDIMMPVMD
+796 YDIILMDIMMPVMN
-810 GLETCRK
+810 GLDAAK
-817 IRTSNHPEGK
+817 AIRGLSRPDATTV
-827 NIPII
+827 PII
-832 AMTAQVSQE
+832 ALSANAFAEDIQKSKNAGINE
-841 CMDKC
+841 HLAKPLEMDKMLKVIASYC
-846 QLAGMNGHLTKPVT
+846 K
-860 SEKLIKT
+860 
-867 IMEFTI
+867 

>member
-1 MKNDKDNATL
+1 MNNDKDNATL

-40 MLKSIGE
+40 MLKSLGE

-150 PDMEKSSL
+150 PDMEKSNL

-170 GTMIKDHKN
+170 GTMIKDHEN

-255 YVTPV
+255 YITPV

-561 SRLDITLEKIKP
+561 SRLDITLKKIKP

-602 NKVGGKI
+602 NKPGGSISIHAKI
-609 DTYAKEISFD
+609 IRQVHQNVIYKFIISDT
-619 GITVWYEFKIKDSG
+619 G
-633 IGMSEKFVK
+633 IGISPEFQKH
-642 EELFDIFTQEQTDA
+642 IFEPFAQEDTGA
-656 RTHYK
+656 RTIYK
-661 GSGLGMSI
+661 GTGLGMAI
-669 VKQLIKAMHGTIE
+669 VHRLVQEMGGTIQLKSE
-682 VKSTFGEGTTFVFQL
+682 KNVGSTFTLIL
-697 PFKISE
+697 PFSIDEHQPSA
-703 QSGTK
+703 S
-708 IEEKYSFNAEK
+708 AEI
-719 AAGKMYTDTQER
+719 ATDTP
-731 ESSVSSNGEESAQ
+731 AD
-744 NNLNGINILL
+744 LTDLHILV
-754 VEDNDLN
+754 VEDNELN
-761 MEIAEFYLSDRGAMI
+761 LEIAVFSLEAAGLNVSTAINGLEAVRLF
-776 EKAWNGQ
+776 EKSKPY
-783 EALDKF
+783 E
-789 TSSAPNT
+789 
-796 YDIILMDIMMPVMD
+796 YDIILMDIMMPVMN
-810 GLETCRK
+810 GLDAAK
-817 IRTSNHPEGK
+817 AIRGLSRPDATTV
-827 NIPII
+827 PII
-832 AMTAQVSQE
+832 ALSANAFAEDIQKSKNAGINE
-841 CMDKC
+841 HLAKPLEMDKVLKVIASYC
-846 QLAGMNGHLTKPVT
+846 K
-860 SEKLIKT
+860 
-867 IMEFTI
+867 

>member
-1 MKNDKDNATL
+1 M
-11 YAELKAERFMT
+11 
-22 DQISLLHE
+22 
-30 AEDLADGINF
+30 
-40 MLKSIGE
+40 
-47 FTDADRAYVF
+47 
-57 ETSENHTSTN
+57 
-67 TYEWCAAGV
+67 
-76 TPQIRNLHD
+76 
-85 IPFESMPKWIEVF
+85 
-98 LHGENILIEDLEAYR
+98 
-113 ESMPLEYELL
+113 
-123 KVQNVSTL
+123 
-131 IAFPISVHEKLI
+131 
-143 GFVGVDN
+143 
-150 PDMEKSSL
+150 
-158 IHRLLSLLGKYV
+158 
-170 GTMIKDHKN
+170 
-179 EQMRLEVVA
+179 
-188 SKSRLDYQ
+188 
-196 LEMDEILRGAQ
+196 
-207 IGIWTLE
+207 
-214 MDGVKAPRLHPNP
+214 
-227 TMCTLLGVSQ
+227 
-237 EMSPE
+237 
-242 EVYQFWYHRIPPK
+242 
-255 YVTPV
+255 

-390 DLTTVNDRLH
+390 DLTTVNDQLH

-602 NKVGGKI
+602 NKPGGSISIHAKI
-609 DTYAKEISFD
+609 IRQVHQNVIYKFIISDT
-619 GITVWYEFKIKDSG
+619 G
-633 IGMSEKFVK
+633 IGISPEFQKH
-642 EELFDIFTQEQTDA
+642 IFEPFAQEDTGA
-656 RTHYK
+656 RTIYK
-661 GSGLGMSI
+661 GTGLGMAI
-669 VKQLIKAMHGTIE
+669 VHRLVQEMGGTIQLKSE
-682 VKSTFGEGTTFVFQL
+682 KNVGSTFTLIL
-697 PFKISE
+697 PFTIDEHQPSA
-703 QSGTK
+703 S
-708 IEEKYSFNAEK
+708 AET
-719 AAGKMYTDTQER
+719 ATDTP
-731 ESSVSSNGEESAQ
+731 AD
-744 NNLNGINILL
+744 LTDLHILV
-754 VEDNDLN
+754 VEDNELN
-761 MEIAEFYLSDRGAMI
+761 LEIAVFSLEAAGLNVSTAINGLEAVRLF
-776 EKAWNGQ
+776 EKSKPY
-783 EALDKF
+783 E
-789 TSSAPNT
+789 
-796 YDIILMDIMMPVMD
+796 YDIILMDIMMPVMN
-810 GLETCRK
+810 GLDAAK
-817 IRTSNHPEGK
+817 AIRGLSRPDATTV
-827 NIPII
+827 PII
-832 AMTAQVSQE
+832 ALSANAFAEDIQKSKNAGINE
-841 CMDKC
+841 HLAKPLEMDKVLKVIASYC
-846 QLAGMNGHLTKPVT
+846 K
-860 SEKLIKT
+860 
-867 IMEFTI
+867 

>member
-1 MKNDKDNATL
+1 MNNDKDNATL

-40 MLKSIGE
+40 MLKSLGE

-150 PDMEKSSL
+150 PDMEKSNL

-255 YVTPV
+255 YITPV

-561 SRLDITLEKIKP
+561 SRLDITLKKIKP

-602 NKVGGKI
+602 NKPGGSISVHAKI
-609 DTYAKEISFD
+609 IRQVHQNVIYKFIISDT
-619 GITVWYEFKIKDSG
+619 G
-633 IGMSEKFVK
+633 IGISPEFQKH
-642 EELFDIFTQEQTDA
+642 IFEPFAQEDTGA
-656 RTHYK
+656 RTIYK
-661 GSGLGMSI
+661 GTGLGMAI
-669 VKQLIKAMHGTIE
+669 VHRLVQEMGGTIQLKSE
-682 VKSTFGEGTTFVFQL
+682 KNVGSTFTLIL
-697 PFKISE
+697 PFTIDEHQPSA
-703 QSGTK
+703 S
-708 IEEKYSFNAEK
+708 AEI
-719 AAGKMYTDTQER
+719 ATDTP
-731 ESSVSSNGEESAQ
+731 AD
-744 NNLNGINILL
+744 LTDLHILV
-754 VEDNDLN
+754 VEDNELN
-761 MEIAEFYLSDRGAMI
+761 LEIAVFSLEAAGLNVSTAINGLEAVRLF
-776 EKAWNGQ
+776 EKSKPY
-783 EALDKF
+783 E
-789 TSSAPNT
+789 
-796 YDIILMDIMMPVMD
+796 YDIILMDIMMPVMN
-810 GLETCRK
+810 GLDAAK
-817 IRTSNHPEGK
+817 AIRGLSRPDATTV
-827 NIPII
+827 PII
-832 AMTAQVSQE
+832 ALSANAFAEDIQKSKNAGINE
-841 CMDKC
+841 HLAKPLEMDKVLKVIASYC
-846 QLAGMNGHLTKPVT
+846 K
-860 SEKLIKT
+860 
-867 IMEFTI
+867 